1 MNSEPV
7 FSFCIRSLHPDVT
20 EQEIRNS
27 LSSIA
32 NISSI
37 DFVNKNTKPTYSS
50 NSNCFKMAFIHVESW
65 HNLFTQQCLEEF
77 IDDVCSSEGVKI
89 YYNDYRYFVLRENL
103 KPYYKREQKNDSDF
117 YKDLFAEHEVLVR
130 ELEYQKEENWKL
142 ACMVDDLRE
151 ELEKKE
157 KKEKQIVHSNLDAKI
172 PLKKRLK
179 KNKKIQTEKQTENQ
193 KPNPIDNDLEEYL
206 YITTDEE
213 DNNIHMSITINDNN

>member
-20 EQEIRNS
+20 EQHIRNS

-65 HNLFTQQCLEEF
+65 HNLFTRQCLEEF

-117 YKDLFAEHEVLVR
+117 YKDLFAEQEVLVR

-157 KKEKQIVHSNLDAKI
+157 RQEKKERRIVHSNLDAKI

-179 KNKKIQTEKQTENQ
+179 KNKKNPNQ
-193 KPNPIDNDLEEYL
+193 KPNQVDKDLEEYL
-206 YITTDEE
+206 YISTDEE
-213 DNNIHMSITINDNN
+213 DNNIHMNITINDNK

>member
-20 EQEIRNS
+20 EQDIRNS

-65 HNLFTQQCLEEF
+65 HNLFTRQCLEEF

-117 YKDLFAEHEVLVR
+117 YKDLFAEQEVLVR

-157 KKEKQIVHSNLDAKI
+157 RQEKKERRIVHSNLDAKI

-179 KNKKIQTEKQTENQ
+179 KNKKNPNQ
-193 KPNPIDNDLEEYL
+193 KPNQVDKDLEEYL
-206 YITTDEE
+206 YISTDEE
-213 DNNIHMSITINDNN
+213 DNNIHMNITINDNK